1 MWGSG
6 ELCIKT
12 AHYPV
17 FLPLVGFSSQSIHK
31 INLGKIPFDLFCP
44 CFSLSR
50 EIRIKTLHLTFN
62 SHSAGSPPSGL
73 CLYSSI
79 ETRCGYISELH
90 RCILLF
96 LINITL
102 VDNNVSR
109 AQYYIQLLYTL
120 QPAHQEEFHFICW
133 LALSILT
140 PPHSLPSGN
149 LYCVLCGT

>member
-17 FLPLVGFSSQSIHK
+17 FLPLVGFSSQSIRK
-31 INLGKIPFDLFCP
+31 INLGKIPFDLSCP
-44 CFSLSR
+44 CFSLSQ
-50 EIRIKTLHLTFN
+50 EIRIQSLHLTFN
-62 SHSAGSPPSGL
+62 SHSAGSPPCGL

-79 ETRCGYISELH
+79 EAGCGYISELH
-90 RCILLF
+90 RSILLF
-96 LINITL
+96 LTNVTL

-133 LALSILT
+133 PRLSILA
-140 PPHSLPSGN
+140 PPHSLRSGN
-149 LYCVLCGT
+149 LYCVLCGI

>member
-12 AHYPV
+12 AHYLV
-17 FLPLVGFSSQSIHK
+17 FLPLVGLSQSIRK
-31 INLGKIPFDLFCP
+31 INLGKIPFDLSCP
-44 CFSLSR
+44 CFSLSQ
-50 EIRIKTLHLTFN
+50 EIRMKSLHLTFN
-62 SHSAGSPPSGL
+62 SHSAGSPPCGL

-79 ETRCGYISELH
+79 EAGCGYISELH
-90 RCILLF
+90 RSILL
-96 LINITL
+96 LLTNVAL

-133 LALSILT
+133 PPLSILT
-140 PPHSLPSGN
+140 PPHSLRSGN
-149 LYCVLCGT
+149 LYCVLCGI